1 MNSHKKSQLLWTLRE
16 MLVVNIAAGLVGFLT
31 HVSLY
36 HATRSLILTSLAQ
49 SESIS
54 FLIGTPLVL
63 VMARYQLTFARRR
76 FAVNLLL
83 LGVTAV
89 GCAIAANLVFDAVS
103 VALGFLRP
111 NQFWDEFFLRIQTS
125 LILALSIT
133 LGVFVI
139 RWLRME
145 VESATLQLRTRQ
157 LEQERAGKL
166 AVEAQL
172 ASLESHIRPHFLF
185 NTLNTISSLIPEEP
199 KVAESL
205 VGKLA
210 ALLRL
215 SMDSKHER
223 VATLE
228 RELKIVTDYLEIEQ
242 ARYGDRL
249 RFRIDVPPELGPG
262 EVPALS
268 IQTLVENSVKYA
280 VGSRYEGAEI
290 RVSACIVDGSL
301 SVAVSD
307 DGPGFTEQAIRPGH
321 GLDNLQRRLATLFG
335 PAARL
340 DISNKAGFTTVTFS
354 LPRTAAKTD

>member
-1 MNSHKKSQLLWTLRE
+1 LRE
-16 MLVVNIAAGLVGFLT
+16 IVVVNIAAGLVGFLA
-31 HVSLY
+31 HLSLY
-36 HATRSLILTSLAQ
+36 HATRSQILTSLAQ
-49 SESIS
+49 SESLS
-54 FLIGTPLVL
+54 FLIGTPIVL
-63 VMARYQLTFARRR
+63 AMAGYQSTFARRR
-76 FAVNLLL
+76 FTVNLLL
-83 LGVTAV
+83 VGATAV
-89 GCAIAANLVFDAVS
+89 GCAVGGNLVFNAVS
-103 VALGFLRP
+103 IALGFLPP
-111 NQFWDEFFLRIQTS
+111 NQFWEEFFVRIQRS
-125 LILALSIT
+125 VMVALSIT
-133 LGVFVI
+133 LGVFII

-145 VESATLQLRTRQ
+145 IESATLQLRSRQ

-185 NTLNTISSLIPEEP
+185 NTLNTISSIIPEEP
-199 KVAESL
+199 KLAESL

-210 ALLRL
+210 TLLRL
-215 SMDSKHER
+215 SLDSKHER

-228 RELKIVTDYLEIEQ
+228 RELKIVTDYLEIER

-249 RFRIDVPPELGPG
+249 RFRIDVPLELRSG

-290 RVSACIVDGSL
+290 RVSASVVDGSL

-321 GLDNLQRRLATLFG
+321 GLDNLQRRLAALFG

-340 DISNKAGFTTVTFS
+340 DISNTAGFTTVSFS
-354 LPRTAAKTD
+354 LRTVGKAD

>member
-1 MNSHKKSQLLWTLRE
+1 MNGRKPSHLLRTLRE
-16 MLVVNIAAGLVGFLT
+16 IMVVNVAAGLVGFLT

-36 HATRSLILTSLAQ
+36 HATRSQILTSLAQ

-54 FLIGTPLVL
+54 FLIGAPLVL
-63 VMARYQLTFARRR
+63 VMARYQSTFARRR
-76 FAVNLLL
+76 FTVNLLL
-83 LGVTAV
+83 LGVTAA

-103 VALGFLRP
+103 IALGFLPP
-111 NQFWDEFFLRIQTS
+111 NQFWDAFWLRIQTS
-125 LILALSIT
+125 LILALTIT

-145 VESATLQLRTRQ
+145 VETATLQLRNRQ

-185 NTLNTISSLIPEEP
+185 NTLNTISSIIPEEP
-199 KVAESL
+199 KLAESL

-215 SMDSKHER
+215 SLDSKHER

-249 RFRIDVPPELGPG
+249 RFRIDVPLELRSG

-290 RVSACIVDGSL
+290 RVSASMVDGSL

-321 GLDNLQRRLATLFG
+321 GLDNLQRRLAALFG

-340 DISNKAGFTTVTFS
+340 DISNKAGFTTVSFS
-354 LPRTAAKTD
+354 LRTVGKTD